1 MTKRYEDLSLND
13 KKQIIDTY
21 YSQKDLK
28 MCEIQNMFNVSK
40 MAFAKIFKEAN
51 INTRLK
57 NRYTLNEHYFDL
69 IDTPTKA
76 YFLGLIAADGFV
88 GESNNF
94 AIYSIDKS
102 ILIDFKKELS
112 FSGDLTVG
120 CGNFKNSKNGY
131 YLRFSSKQIVESLN
145 KLGITTKKSLTFD
158 KIPNIKEEYKKDF
171 IRGYFDGDGSVTFGY
186 RTYKNKY
193 TYPRLSIL
201 IMGVED
207 LLLEIA
213 KTLNLKSF
221 YIQKS
226 KTPEIK
232 ILRINNKQDLIKIY
246 HIFYDD
252 AETYLKRKRDKI
264 EEYMCA
270 INQKWLLQKGLIAG
284 KLHNLLLLLHSSNT
298 YGWTKYNGL
307 GVVKTQ

>member
-1 MTKRYEDLSLND
+1 MTKRYEDLSTDD

-21 YSQKDLK
+21 YSRKDLK
-28 MCEIQNMFNVSK
+28 MCEIQKMFNVSK
-40 MAFAKIFKEAN
+40 RAFAKVFKSEN

-57 NRYTLNEHYFDL
+57 NRYTLDEHYFDT

-88 GESNNF
+88 GELNNF

-102 ILIDFKKELS
+102 ILLEFKNKLN

-120 CGNFKNSKNGY
+120 HGNFENSKNGY

-145 KLGITTKKSLTFD
+145 KLGISTNKSLTFD
-158 KIPNIKEEYKKDF
+158 KMPDIKDEYKKDF
-171 IRGYFDGDGSVTFGY
+171 IRGYFDGDGSATFGY
-186 RTYKNKY
+186 RTYDNKY

-201 IMGVED
+201 IMGVEG
-207 LLLEIA
+207 LLLEMAEI
-213 KTLNLKSF
+213 LNLKSF

-232 ILRINNKQDLIKIY
+232 VLRINNKEDLIKIY

-252 AETYLKRKRDKI
+252 ADVYLERKRDKI
-264 EEYMCA
+264 EKYMCA
-270 INQKWLLQKGLIAG
+270 INQK
-284 KLHNLLLLLHSSNT
+284 
-298 YGWTKYNGL
+298 
-307 GVVKTQ
+307 